1 MLSGKYTIIIL
12 DEINVAMYFKLIT
25 EEDVHDFLDKKPE
38 NIEVILT
45 GRYAPDSLVKRA
57 DLVTEM
63 KETKHYYGKGVQAR
77 EGIEK

>member
-1 MLSGKYTIIIL
+1 MLSGAYTVIIL
-12 DEINVAMYFKLIT
+12 DEINVAIYFKLIT
-25 EEDVHDFLDKKPE
+25 EKEVHDFLDKKPE
-38 NIEVILT
+38 DIEVILT

-63 KETKHYYGKGVQAR
+63 KEIKHYYSEGVQAR